1 MPRRRTNT
9 PPARSALIRLGGL
22 AALLALGSFIAY
34 RMGWFDYTHTLEHI
48 DSLRQSHSLAAFM
61 CGFILVYGLG
71 TAIGLP
77 GLPFT
82 VAAGVLFG
90 TLLGTAISWAG
101 AMVGATLGYWI
112 ARRIARDQVLRWLKR
127 FKHVDAAVEQARDFA
142 GMFRLRLI
150 PVLPLGT
157 INFVGGLA
165 RANFGAFLL
174 ATALGIIPSLAI
186 YAYFADSLL
195 EGVGSGRKDALTSL
209 FVAST
214 LLLLLSLA
222 PKIVAR
228 RQRRML

>member
-1 MPRRRTNT
+1 
-9 PPARSALIRLGGL
+9 
-22 AALLALGSFIAY
+22 
-34 RMGWFDYTHTLEHI
+34 
-48 DSLRQSHSLAAFM
+48 
-61 CGFILVYGLG
+61 
-71 TAIGLP
+71 
-77 GLPFT
+77 
-82 VAAGVLFG
+82 
-90 TLLGTAISWAG
+90 
-101 AMVGATLGYWI
+101 
-112 ARRIARDQVLRWLKR
+112 VLRWLKR